1 MGREDVVTW
10 SSSSIG
16 AWIGSG
22 PVETRCGASSTPK
35 GTGGGLRIFGKTFG
49 DYLRFAAGIV
59 ALVVVVGVARL
70 ASSLAG
76 VPVSSA
82 KFMSGA

>member
-1 MGREDVVTW
+1 M
-10 SSSSIG
+10 
-16 AWIGSG
+16 
-22 PVETRCGASSTPK
+22 
-35 GTGGGLRIFGKTFG
+35 RIFGKTFG